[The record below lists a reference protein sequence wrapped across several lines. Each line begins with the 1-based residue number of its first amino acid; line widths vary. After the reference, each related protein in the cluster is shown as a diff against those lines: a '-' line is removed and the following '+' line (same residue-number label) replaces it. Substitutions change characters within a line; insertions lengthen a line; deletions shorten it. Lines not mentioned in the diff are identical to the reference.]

1 MPPFVPNT
9 SGVKVPISTSITLW
23 LYFLFFSFSCSLKIV
38 AVYLPWL
45 DRELT
50 CVTRTSKNA
59 VTPGVQKPPAF
70 VSSLVS
76 RLVTVDWRLNTSL
89 SSGRRSG
96 SVSTFLHTVLMC
108 DVRRSRIDDFSHS
121 SAPKSPAFSYIM
133 PLSWRI
139 HAWLVRLNGSLI
151 CVNVRPF
158 LPMVLLRGSVFDFA
172 TVLLESWPWLV
183 HFQYTIIT

>member
-38 AVYLPWL
+38 AVCLPWM

-70 VSSLVS
+70 ISSLAS

-89 SSGRRSG
+89 SSGCRNG
-96 SVSTFLHTVLMC
+96 SVSTFLHTLLMC
-108 DVRRSRIDDFSHS
+108 DVRRSRIENWWSLLS
-121 SAPKSPAFSYIM
+121 RLKSLKNWSVSCKWYPILD
-133 PLSWRI
+133 P
-139 HAWLVRLNGSLI
+139 NSLI
-151 CVNVRPF
+151 YIPYPRVNC
-158 LPMVLLRGSVFDFA
+158 LK
-172 TVLLESWPWLV
+172 
-183 HFQYTIIT
+183 TI